1 MAATLSPTL
10 RVELEANSAAARPV
24 ASIFI
29 TAISLDTSKPMSF
42 ASCSLPSYKTTVA
55 ESPLSRTW
63 VFVIIYPS
71 AEAITPLPQAY

>member
-10 RVELEANSAAARPV
+10 RVELEANSAAERPD

-29 TAISLDTSKPMSF
+29 TAISLDASKPMSF

-55 ESPLSRTW
+55 ESPSSRTC
-63 VFVIIYPS
+63 VFVMIYPS
-71 AEAITPLPQAY
+71 SEAITPLPQA